1 MVCSKDFKLL
11 MLDFKFSVLLPVYY
25 KENPNYFRL
34 ALESLKNQTLP
45 PAEVVLVKDGPL
57 SFELE
62 EVLKEFDKI
71 LPFNFLVLEENVGLG
86 EALHLG
92 LMHCRY
98 EYVARMDSDDICVNE
113 RFERQAIAFQLNPK
127 LDILGSYLK
136 EFVREVGDINDLRR
150 VPLNHEDIFSY
161 TFYRCP
167 FNHPTVM
174 FKKSSVLKAGSYKK
188 MPFFEDYYL
197 WIRMAKAGCHF
208 QNTDEILLNYRIGN
222 NMISRRHG
230 WQYAR
235 HEFGFFYSCYKQNLI
250 SLFHLLRFS
259 VRFPI
264 RLMPMGMLKKFY
276 KVVLRK

>member
-1 MVCSKDFKLL
+1 

-25 KENPNYFRL
+25 KEDPSYFRL

-45 PAEVVLVKDGPL
+45 PTEVVLIKDGPL

-62 EVLKEFDKI
+62 EVLIEFDEI
-71 LPFNFLVLEENVGLG
+71 LPFNFLVLEENIGLG
-86 EALHLG
+86 EALDLG
-92 LMHCRY
+92 LLHCKY
-98 EYVARMDSDDICVNE
+98 EYVARMDSDDICVND
-113 RFERQAIAFQLNPK
+113 RFERQAKIFMSNPN

-136 EFVREVGDINDLRR
+136 EFVREVGDIKDIRR
-150 VPLNHEDIFSY
+150 VPLNHEEIFSY

-174 FKKSSVLKAGSYKK
+174 FKKSAVLKAGSYKR

-197 WIRMAKAGCHF
+197 WIRMAVAGCQF
-208 QNTDEILLNYRIGN
+208 KNTDEILLNYRIGN

-230 WQYAR
+230 WQYAK
-235 HEFGFFYSCYKQNLI
+235 HEFEFFYTCYNEKLI
-250 SLFHLLRFS
+250 SFSQLLRFS
-259 VRFPI
+259 ARFPI

-276 KVVLRK
+276 EVVLRK